1 MRETIIPI
9 ILHADIDLPY
19 CAHYGEWC
27 DLRAAEDVKMWR
39 GEFKLISLGV
49 SMKLPRGYEAIVAPR
64 SSTMKNFGI
73 FMANGIG
80 VIDSLFCGDNDI
92 WQFPAI
98 ALRDTEIHKGD
109 RIAQFRIQ
117 QQQGQ
122 ITFVKTDTL
131 NSEGRGGIGSTGT
144 R

>member
-39 GEFKLISLGV
+39 GELKLISLGV

-98 ALRDTEIHKGD
+98 ALRDTEIHKND

-117 QQQGQ
+117 QQQGM